1 MIQTSSDHPEES
13 IQHSEY
19 GKSLTTRALITD
31 VKTLLGW
38 ANIVD
43 SGHLEYRD

>member
-1 MIQTSSDHPEES
+1 MIQMPSNHPEES

-31 VKTLLGW
+31 VITLLRW
-38 ANIVD
+38 ASIVD
-43 SGHLEYRD
+43 SGHLE